1 MQVTLAGRRPGE
13 VIGAVCVLGGAFTRA
28 RIRVSEDWRWSS
40 VSPRF
45 WVFGARGEA
54 GALTHAVTEF
64 EGDCVWA
71 GGRPKCST
79 GSPFDERG
87 LRRVKR
93 SVKRESTRAWHS
105 SITSSPFRELWAL
118 GCAPVIRPVWLACHA
133 SKQ

>member
-1 MQVTLAGRRPGE
+1 MQAAIAGRRLVG
-13 VIGAVCVLGGAFTRA
+13 VIGTVCVLGGAFTRA
-28 RIRVSEDWRWSS
+28 RTRVSEDCRWSS
-40 VSPRF
+40 VSALL
-45 WVFGARGEA
+45 WVIRAWGEA

-93 SVKRESTRAWHS
+93 
-105 SITSSPFRELWAL
+105 
-118 GCAPVIRPVWLACHA
+118 
-133 SKQ
+133 

>member
-1 MQVTLAGRRPGE
+1 VTLAGRRPVE
-13 VIGAVCVLGGAFTRA
+13 VIGTVCVLGGAFTRA
-28 RIRVSEDWRWSS
+28 RTRVSEDCRWSS
-40 VSPRF
+40 VSPRL
-45 WVFGARGEA
+45 WVFRGRGEA
-54 GALTHAVTEF
+54 GALTAAVTEF

-105 SITSSPFRELWAL
+105 SSRRLHLGNCGRWAVLPSSGLSGW
-118 GCAPVIRPVWLACHA
+118 PVTQV
-133 SKQ
+133 